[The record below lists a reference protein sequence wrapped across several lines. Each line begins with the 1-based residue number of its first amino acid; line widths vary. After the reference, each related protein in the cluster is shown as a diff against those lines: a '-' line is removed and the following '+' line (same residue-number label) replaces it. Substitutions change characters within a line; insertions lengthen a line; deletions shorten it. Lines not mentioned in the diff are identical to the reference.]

1 VREIETAVRAVL
13 LTRNVEGEVVVR
25 DKSLELRQAGGVV
38 SVELGEWVEQWAVIP
53 PDMRDRRALAC
64 AVRLQEALAQVK
76 SGSKAGG
83 ALGGRELASRAAV
96 AKRRA
101 LPGTFGID
109 LDAKGVATLLAGVAV
124 VGVAAWWFMF
134 RVPESKVAV
143 VDVEKSREAARVR
156 RVCEAGR
163 QQVYA
168 GAAMAVD
175 SAGWIVELWLAK
187 ERNGRFSATEIDEAV
202 AAETVSKALGDVPL
216 AEVSTTVDGRTAVLR
231 FDGPYVA
238 PFFSTSGRPLFVS
251 LAARLT
257 KRLGGQSA
265 ALYAKCAHLTTH
277 DIGAWFW
284 GKTTPQA
291 ATALLFASG
300 LYAHPPAM
308 EIKQL
313 GEDPLA
319 AVERRIRSL
328 GPRALA
334 SSVTHAGGALR
345 TREAMV
351 DPDGLGGT
359 AVRFPLAA
367 ATRAGRAS
375 RALIE

>member
-1 VREIETAVRAVL
+1 GSASPA
-13 LTRNVEGEVVVR
+13 
-25 DKSLELRQAGGVV
+25 SALR
-38 SVELGEWVEQWAVIP
+38 
-53 PDMRDRRALAC
+53 
-64 AVRLQEALAQVK
+64 
-76 SGSKAGG
+76 
-83 ALGGRELASRAAV
+83 
-96 AKRRA
+96 RRA
-101 LPGTFGID
+101 LPGTLGID
-109 LDAKGVATLLAGVAV
+109 LDAKGVATLLVVVAV
-124 VGVAAWWFMF
+124 VGVAAWWFLF
-134 RVPESKVAV
+134 REPEPEIAP
-143 VDVEKSREAARVR
+143 VDLEKSREAARLR

-175 SAGWIVELWLAK
+175 SAGWVVELWLAK
-187 ERNGRFSATEIDEAV
+187 DLSGRFSATEIDEAV
-202 AAETVSKALGDVPL
+202 AAETVSKALGGVPP
-216 AEVSTTVDGRTAVLR
+216 AEIAATVDGRTAVLR

-265 ALYAKCAHLTTH
+265 ALYAKCAHLRTH

-284 GKTTPQA
+284 GKTTPHA

-300 LYAHPPAM
+300 LYAHPPALQ
-308 EIKQL
+308 IGQL
-313 GEDPLA
+313 GKDPLA
-319 AVERRIRSL
+319 AVEHRVTSL
-328 GPRALA
+328 EPRALA
-334 SSVTHAGGALR
+334 SSVTHAGGTLR
-345 TREAMV
+345 TREAMI

-367 ATRAGRAS
+367 GTRAGRAS